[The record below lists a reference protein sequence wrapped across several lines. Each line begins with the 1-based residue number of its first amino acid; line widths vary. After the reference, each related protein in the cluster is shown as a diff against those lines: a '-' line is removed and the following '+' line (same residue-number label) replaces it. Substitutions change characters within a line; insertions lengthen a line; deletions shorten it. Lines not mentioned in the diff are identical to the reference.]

1 MKRPTLSP
9 AVLFAR
15 QLSAAGLAQYL
26 PEHRFAAYHVGLGKG
41 LRARLVAAQMQD
53 WRFDW
58 CWPLVKVA
66 IELDGGGYVN
76 GAHGRGKHMESDCAK
91 LSTAVSLG
99 WRVLR
104 ITPAHV
110 RSGMALRWLL
120 LTLNGGREP
129 LPPRWQADH
138 VS

>member
-1 MKRPTLSP
+1 MRRAASP
-9 AVLFAR
+9 ADVFHA
-15 QLSAAGLAQYL
+15 QLKMAGHHTVVMEY
-26 PEHRFAAYHVGLGKG
+26 RFAAHHVGMGKG
-41 LRARLVAAQMQD
+41 LRERLLRAGMQD
-53 WRFDW
+53 WRFDF
-58 CWPLVKVA
+58 CWLVPKVA

-91 LSTAVSLG
+91 LSTSVSLG

-110 RSGMALRWLL
+110 RSGMALRWAE
-120 LTLNGGREP
+120 LTLAGGREP
-129 LPPRWQADH
+129 LPTRWQADH